1 MESIYFRE
9 GRHYSYQDLRKSFCI
24 DSDEML
30 NKKIGILKEY
40 GVLKTVQK
48 EKPEYTDLSDQDI
61 VIGEIPI
68 NSFNFVYQFS

>member
-24 DSDEML
+24 DSDETL

-48 EKPEYTDLSDQDI
+48 EI
-61 VIGEIPI
+61 H
-68 NSFNFVYQFS
+68 